1 MEKKVLVKVVF
12 FYPFVFSGTFTI
24 HRTTGEEEAI
34 SLTSLYHF
42 HPFHRNLDISQ
53 VIIAESL
60 PLTREVAV

>member
-12 FYPFVFSGTFTI
+12 SIRLFFQEHSQFT
-24 HRTTGEEEAI
+24 GQQGKKEAI